1 MEMKSYNRLRTTL
14 AVMAAAFLCLT
25 AYADDG
31 IFLAKPE
38 KAGSLAEIVGEKAN
52 EIDSLAVE
60 GPLNEADF
68 NTLWEMGY
76 KGWLEYLDLSKAKP
90 EGDRIPDNAFFHE
103 EEQAEYGSYFKRG
116 MMPLPYLNTVILPEN
131 LKEIGEHAFAYTRIK
146 SIMFPESLQRIG
158 IGSFY
163 RCPALEGKITV
174 PDGLKELHGHSF
186 AECPRITEVEIPH
199 SVKSIGAYCFD
210 KCHNLRTVSFS
221 EGLEGILF
229 CAFRETSL
237 ETLVLPKSLS
247 SITDGAFCDVTT
259 LKSIYSLN
267 PKAPYALSIY
277 VNGGPAKKTTTS
289 EKPKRFGQDHIYSFS
304 GTPTDIPVYIP
315 VGSFS
320 NYFALG
326 WARFT
331 NLIECEDLPELPHS
345 GIEEMSAYEENIADA
360 SISVRN
366 GRLIIESGAD
376 LGFTVHTPDGTRI
389 ASGKTKAGTA
399 SIVLPEGVYLVRAG
413 KTASKVL
420 I

>member
-76 KGWLEYLDLSKAKP
+76 KGWLEYLNLSKASP
-90 EGDRIPDNAFFHE
+90 EGDRIPDHAFFHE
-103 EEQAEYGSYFKRG
+103 YEQTEKSHIFGDRLI
-116 MMPLPYLNTVILPEN
+116 PLAYLNTVILPQN
-131 LKEIGEHAFAYTRIK
+131 LKEIGEYAFACTRIK
-146 SIMFPESLQRIG
+146 SIMFPESLQNIG
-158 IGSFY
+158 AWSFY
-163 RCPALEGKITV
+163 RCPALEGKITF
-174 PDGLKELHGHSF
+174 PGNIPELKEYSF
-186 AECPRITEVEIPH
+186 AECPKIEEVEIPS
-199 SVKSIGAYCFD
+199 SVRCIWGFCFD
-210 KCHNLRTVSFS
+210 RCHSLKNVDFS
-221 EGLEGILF
+221 EGLDHISF
-229 CAFRETSL
+229 YAFRETRL
-237 ETLVLPKSLS
+237 ETLILPK
-247 SITDGAFCDVTT
+247 TFGTMHDGAFADVTT

-267 PKAPYALSIY
+267 PNAPWAVTEAL
-277 VNGGPAKKTTTS
+277 NGVKGAGNMRET
-289 EKPKRFGQDHIYSFS
+289 DYSFT

-315 VGSFS
+315 VGSLS
-320 NYFALG
+320 SYKSGNG
-326 WARFT
+326 WDRFT